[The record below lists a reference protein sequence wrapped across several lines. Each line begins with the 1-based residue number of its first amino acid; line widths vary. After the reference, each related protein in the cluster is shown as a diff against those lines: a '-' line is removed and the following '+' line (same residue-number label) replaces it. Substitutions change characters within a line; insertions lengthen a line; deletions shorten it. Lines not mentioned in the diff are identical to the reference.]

1 MKNYWSL
8 LGFIV
13 SLLLLASCSSSSK
26 LTRQLDETFEKS
38 ATLENGFHGFMVYDP
53 QQRKVLYQHN
63 ADKYFTPAS
72 NTKLFT
78 FYTSLKLLGDSIPG
92 IRYTIQGDS
101 LYFWG
106 TGDPSFLHEDFS
118 NSPVLDF
125 LREQEQHLVYV
136 PANYQEKHFGPGWAW
151 GDYNWYYS
159 PERGAFPIY
168 GNYVTVH
175 LSPDDTLPQAYP
187 DYFQRL
193 MEPGD
198 TYPGR
203 GSGVM
208 RDLKS
213 NRFLYKLDPQGRTRV
228 QKVPF
233 VYSEFLAV
241 DLLRDTL
248 AKEITIKSEAP
259 EILHPTHTL
268 HSVPAD
274 SIYKP
279 MLQRSDNF
287 FAEQLLLLSSEAIGD
302 SLKADIAIDYMKKHY
317 LRDLPDEPQWRDG
330 SGLSRYNLFTP
341 RTMVGLLE
349 KIQREISQE
358 RLFQLLPAGGESGT
372 IRQWYLGDEEPY
384 IFAKTGTLNNNHSLS
399 GYLKTRSGKVFIF
412 SFMNSN
418 YLSPTSDV
426 KREMEKVLR
435 SVHELY

>member
-1 MKNYWSL
+1 MKNLWPFLCFITCL
-8 LGFIV
+8 LV
-13 SLLLLASCSSSSK
+13 LASCSSSRK
-26 LTRQLDETFEKS
+26 LTRQLDGTFEKS

-53 QQRKVLYQHN
+53 EQREVLYQHN

-92 IRYTIQGDS
+92 IRYHIQGDS

-106 TGDPSFLHEDFS
+106 TGDPSFLHEDFPY
-118 NSPVLDF
+118 SPVLEF
-125 LREQEQHLVYV
+125 LRRQKQHLVYI

-168 GNYVTVH
+168 GNYVSVEFTPQD
-175 LSPDDTLPQAYP
+175 SFPQAYP
-187 DYFQRL
+187 QYFQKL
-193 MEPGD
+193 LEPGD
-198 TYPGR
+198 TYPGP
-203 GSGVM
+203 GPGVM

-213 NRFLYKLDPQGRTRV
+213 NRFLYKTNSQRGART

-233 VYSEFLAV
+233 VYSEFLAI

-248 AKEITIKSEAP
+248 AREITIKSEVP
-259 EILHPTHTL
+259 EFLNPTQTVY
-268 HSVPAD
+268 SVPAD
-274 SIYKP
+274 SLYKP

-287 FAEQLLLLSSEAIGD
+287 YAEQLLLLSSEAISD

-317 LRDLPDEPQWRDG
+317 LKDLPDEPQWRDG

-341 RTMVGLLE
+341 RSMVKLLE
-349 KIQREISQE
+349 KIQRELPQE
-358 RLFQLLPAGGESGT
+358 RLFQLLPAGGVSGT
-372 IRQWYLGDEEPY
+372 IKQWYRGEEPY
-384 IFAKTGTLNNNHSLS
+384 VFAKTGTLNNNHSLS
-399 GYLKTRSGKVFIF
+399 GYLKTKSGKVFIF

-435 SVHELY
+435 AVHEQY